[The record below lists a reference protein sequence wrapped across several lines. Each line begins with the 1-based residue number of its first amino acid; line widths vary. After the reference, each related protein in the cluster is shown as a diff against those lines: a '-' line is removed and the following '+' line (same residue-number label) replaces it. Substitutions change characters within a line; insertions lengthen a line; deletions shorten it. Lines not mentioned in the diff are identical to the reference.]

1 METQPIKRSDYL
13 SGKCTHR
20 EYYAQFVS
28 SDTLAKVKR
37 RFGIDKLVEAYG
49 KDASFNTIPLSTWDI
64 LSYKP
69 LLKIPMKLCDD
80 YLTVSG
86 GVCIFKEAAKQLV
99 EKHLEKINEG
109 VTK

>member
-13 SGKCTHR
+13 NGKCTHR

-28 SDTLAKVKR
+28 GDILARVKH
-37 RFGIDKLVEAYG
+37 RFGIDKLVEAYE
-49 KDASFNTIPLSTWDI
+49 KDNHFNAIPLKIWDN

-69 LLKIPMKLCDD
+69 TLKIPMKSCDD

-99 EKHLEKINEG
+99 EKHLENN
-109 VTK
+109 